1 MIKVLEH
8 VTHKERLR
16 KLDLFSLGKISKGYL
31 IRFCKYLMASN
42 KDEESNLLE
51 WYLLKRQR

>member
-31 IRFCKYLMASN
+31 IRFCKYLMVSN
-42 KDEESNLLE
+42 KDEEIKLA
-51 WYLLKRQR
+51 